1 MSVQTAYIGIG
12 SNLNDPVSQ
21 VRVACDAL
29 ASIPDTRLL
38 AASSLFSN
46 PPMGP
51 QDQPD
56 YVNAVAAVRTGLS
69 PRDLLSALLALEQA
83 AGRDR
88 AKAEHWG
95 PRVLDL
101 DLLVYGAQCVD
112 ERDLTVPHPGISER
126 NFVLLP
132 LLEIAPDLDIPGLGK
147 VADLAKAM
155 NPADLHVI
163 G

>member
-1 MSVQTAYIGIG
+1 MSEQTAYIGIG
-12 SNLNDPVSQ
+12 SNLNDPVAQ
-21 VRVACDAL
+21 VRAACNAL
-29 ASIPDTRLL
+29 ALIPETRLL
-38 AASSLFSN
+38 AASSLYSN

-56 YVNAVAAVRTGLS
+56 YVNAVAALHTRLS
-69 PRDLLSALLALEQA
+69 PRDLLSALLAAELA

-88 AKAEHWG
+88 NKFEHWG

-101 DLLVYGAQCVD
+101 DLLVHGSKRVD
-112 ERDLTVPHPGISER
+112 EPDLKVPHPGIAER
-126 NFVLLP
+126 SFVLLP
-132 LLEIAPDLDIPGLGK
+132 LLEIAPDLDIFGVGK
-147 VADLAKAM
+147 VVDLAKAM